1 MTDQSNVDVLDQAA
15 LAQYRQKRAE
25 WLHLLNEDEHH
36 AIWGQITNMIWDD
49 ASFRILNE
57 ARNPKL
63 SPNGSSAQN
72 ALLANFID
80 RGYVLG
86 QVIALRKLVEKNPSD
101 KKKGV
106 VTLRRLLDDLRAHRH
121 LLTREIY
128 VAHDGLPYDYE
139 EVERQWWEQ
148 HFANRSSS
156 GVTVS
161 SISTTGS
168 GAFDTSKRSHQQFDR
183 LSGVKPEDRS
193 RTDCISES
201 VFDTLDRWI
210 KESGASTII
219 DMGNK
224 FLAHAA
230 DSVSRASV
238 SLDRFGLT
246 MDQIAA
252 AHRAFV
258 RVAQAISVSILDDS
272 CHVGVVAVPQHDQFE
287 NLDFPYV
294 DTEALPVLHQ
304 HWDTYTTER
313 DGWLDGVVDELVVNP
328 SMLSPGVGN

>member
-1 MTDQSNVDVLDQAA
+1 MTTEPEVDVLDQAA

-25 WLHLLNEDEHH
+25 WLHLLNDDEHH
-36 AIWGQITNMIWDD
+36 AIWSQITNMIWDD

-57 ARNPKL
+57 ARNPAL
-63 SPNGSSAQN
+63 SPNGSSARN
-72 ALLANFID
+72 ALLANIID

-101 KKKGV
+101 RKKGV
-106 VTLRRLLDDLRAHRH
+106 VTLRRLLDDLRLHRH
-121 LLTREIY
+121 LFTREIY
-128 VAHDGLPYDYE
+128 VTHDGLPYDYE
-139 EVERQWWEQ
+139 EVERQWWERR
-148 HFANRSSS
+148 FKS
-156 GVTVS
+156 GE
-161 SISTTGS
+161 TGLTS
-168 GAFDTSKRSHQQFDR
+168 LPTSGPGAFDFSRMAHERFDK
-183 LSGVKPEDRS
+183 LSGVEPQNRS

-210 KESGASTII
+210 KESGASDII
-219 DMGNK
+219 IMGNK

-272 CHVGVVAVPQHDQFE
+272 CHVGVVAVPQYDHFE
-287 NLDFPYV
+287 NLDLPYV
-294 DTEALPVLHQ
+294 DPAAIPALRQ
-304 HWDTYTTER
+304 HWDAYSVER
-313 DGWLDGVVDELVVNP
+313 DGWLDGVVDELVGKP
-328 SMLSPGVGN
+328 TMLPPGIDK